1 MNILVTGSK
10 GFIGKNLIRYLRSN
24 SLHTIF
30 EFSREDLL
38 EDLEKKINKID
49 LVFHLAGLN
58 KKTNNEDFKKVNN
71 NLTKKLCKILEKNR
85 RTKIYYASSIQ
96 AEMNNEYGRSKIECE
111 KIILELNNFHKNK
124 IAILRL
130 PGIFGMGCKP
140 NYNSVVA
147 TFCFNVLNKNALN
160 IIEPN
165 KEIEIVFIEDLCAQL
180 TFLIDNN
187 DYKNIYIKVD
197 NINKVNINQL
207 AKKIKNFQNISNP
220 SVIKNDLE
228 KKLYKTYLS
237 YKTLK
242 G

>member
-10 GFIGKNLIRYLRSN
+10 GFIGKNLVKYLKSN

-38 EDLEKKINKID
+38 EDLEKIINKID

-58 KKTNNEDFKKVNN
+58 KKTINEDFNSVNN
-71 NLTKKLCKILEKNR
+71 NLTKKLCKILEKNIN
-85 RTKIYYASSIQ
+85 TKIYYASSTQ
-96 AEMNNEYGRSKIECE
+96 AERNNEYGKSKKECE
-111 KIILELNNFHKNK
+111 RIILELNNSNKNK

-147 TFCFNVLNKNALN
+147 TFCFNVLNKIPLN

-165 KEIEIVFIEDLCAQL
+165 KEIELVFIEDLCAQL
-180 TFLIDNN
+180 AFLIEKN
-187 DYKNIYIKVD
+187 DYQNIYIKID
-197 NINKVNINQL
+197 NLNKVTIDYL
-207 AKKIKNFQNISNP
+207 AKKIRNFQNISNS

-228 KKLYKTYLS
+228 SKLYKTYLS
-237 YKTLK
+237 YKT
-242 G
+242 